1 VDASLEVAVPRKD
14 ARGPEILGVD
24 RTFDRLGKRAGVPD
38 TGRTAVADDVVAEVF
53 EVREKP
59 RRFEIFGD
67 DAASGRETRLDVR
80 GDVEPALDSVTSEE
94 ARRDHHGRIRRVRTT
109 GDGADDDTAVPDFGC
124 LAVAGL
130 RRAARGTSS
139 LAVHVDCDSFV
150 EVADIRFRKIGI
162 RSVVGSAALAEPSGD
177 RFLVDIVEFLLEFAV
192 DQSPEVRLHV
202 AHRDA
207 ILGLLRTG
215 EAGSRREVE
224 LYRFRVFGILF
235 AE

>member
-1 VDASLEVAVPRKD
+1 VFEVDVHPPGEAIGDDERRAGEVVRTNLRVDASLEVAVPRKD

-94 ARRDHHGRIRRVRTT
+94 APPRSSRT
-109 GDGADDDTAVPDFGC
+109 
-124 LAVAGL
+124 
-130 RRAARGTSS
+130 
-139 LAVHVDCDSFV
+139 DSTC
-150 EVADIRFRKIGI
+150 
-162 RSVVGSAALAEPSGD
+162 S
-177 RFLVDIVEFLLEFAV
+177 
-192 DQSPEVRLHV
+192 
-202 AHRDA
+202 
-207 ILGLLRTG
+207 
-215 EAGSRREVE
+215 
-224 LYRFRVFGILF
+224 YNW
-235 AE
+235 

>member
-1 VDASLEVAVPRKD
+1 VFEVDVHPPGEAIGDDERRAGEVVRTNLRVDASLEVAVPRKD

-80 GDVEPALDSVTSEE
+80 GDVEPALDRLR
-94 ARRDHHGRIRRVRTT
+94 ARRPAAIITDGFDVFVQLVMALTT
-109 GDGADDDTAVPDFGC
+109 TLPCPISVVSPSPGSAGC
-124 LAVAGL
+124 Q
-130 RRAARGTSS
+130 GTSS

-162 RSVVGSAALAEPSGD
+162 RSVVGSAA
-177 RFLVDIVEFLLEFAV
+177 R
-192 DQSPEVRLHV
+192 R
-202 AHRDA
+202 A
-207 ILGLLRTG
+207 IG
-215 EAGSRREVE
+215 
-224 LYRFRVFGILF
+224 
-235 AE
+235 

>member
-1 VDASLEVAVPRKD
+1 MALTTTLPCPISVVSPSP
-14 ARGPEILGVD
+14 GS
-24 RTFDRLGKRAGVPD
+24 AGCQ
-38 TGRTAVADDVVAEVF
+38 
-53 EVREKP
+53 
-59 RRFEIFGD
+59 
-67 DAASGRETRLDVR
+67 
-80 GDVEPALDSVTSEE
+80 
-94 ARRDHHGRIRRVRTT
+94 RDFV
-109 GDGADDDTAVPDFGC
+109 
-124 LAVAGL
+124 
-130 RRAARGTSS
+130 

-215 EAGSRREVE
+215 EAGSDRREVE